1 MYKSPIEMVSQI
13 INDFNREIVKIEEE
27 VAMRAV
33 CDVGISVN
41 KDDLIRAL
49 QYDRNQYEAGVIDG
63 LKLADEAIM
72 RFLHSNETANEQD
85 KNGLFVASEIIDCEL
100 RKRDRS

>member
-13 INDFNREIVKIEEE
+13 INDLNREIVKTEEE
-27 VAMRAV
+27 IVMRAV

-63 LKLADEAIM
+63 LKLANEAIM
-72 RFLHSNETANEQD
+72 RFFHSDMIVNEQV
-85 KNGLFVASEIIDCEL
+85 KNALSVVSEIIEIEL
-100 RKRDRS
+100 RKRGRS

>member
-13 INDFNREIVKIEEE
+13 IHDLNREIVKIEEE
-27 VAMRAV
+27 VVLRAV

-72 RFLHSNETANEQD
+72 RFFHSDMIMNEQV
-85 KNGLFVASEIIDCEL
+85 KNALSVVSEIIDCEL